1 MALPARRRPP
11 TTARST
17 MRLFAF
23 LVASALAMASTTLSA
38 RQPAEVANRPSPRT
52 VDYDWMSVATWNQ
65 KHEANVARAAQGG
78 VDVLLLGDSITEGW
92 NNTAMMKERF
102 PKLQI
107 ANFGIGGD
115 TTANLLW
122 RIENGELGSLKPRL
136 IVLMIGINNLA
147 RNGDKPAEVVT
158 GIQTIVS
165 ILHSRIPACKILVLG
180 LLPADEQPRTRLRKQ
195 IADTNKRLAR
205 NLHDGHSILV
215 EDFGSVMLE
224 ADGTISPEIMADFMH
239 PTTAGYKR
247 LADAMFPRMERYVF
261 STVYR

>member
-1 MALPARRRPP
+1 
-11 TTARST
+11 
-17 MRLFAF
+17 MRF
-23 LVASALAMASTTLSA
+23 SALLVVTALVMASSTLSA
-38 RQPAEVANRPSPRT
+38 RQPREVANRPSPRT
-52 VDYDWMSVATWNQ
+52 VDYEWMSVATWNQ
-65 KHEANVARAAQGG
+65 KHEANVARAAQGN

-92 NNTAMMKERF
+92 NNTEIWKEHY

-122 RIENGELGSLKPRL
+122 RLENGEIGNLRPRL
-136 IVLMIGINNLA
+136 IVLMIGINNLG

-180 LLPADEQPRTRLRKQ
+180 LLPADEKPRTRLRKQ
-195 IADTNKRLAR
+195 IADTNRRLAE

-215 EDFGSVMLE
+215 EDYSSVMLE
-224 ADGTISPEIMADFMH
+224 PDGTISPEIMADFLH
-239 PTTAGYKR
+239 PTPAGYKR